1 MLVTLRNSHKKHH
14 CITRGGVNLDDVILV
29 NIDTNLL
36 GGGKLTN
43 DCAFGLF

>member
-1 MLVTLRNSHKKHH
+1 MRNE
-14 CITRGGVNLDDVILV
+14 VNSEDVIRV
-29 NIDTNLL
+29 HIDTNLL